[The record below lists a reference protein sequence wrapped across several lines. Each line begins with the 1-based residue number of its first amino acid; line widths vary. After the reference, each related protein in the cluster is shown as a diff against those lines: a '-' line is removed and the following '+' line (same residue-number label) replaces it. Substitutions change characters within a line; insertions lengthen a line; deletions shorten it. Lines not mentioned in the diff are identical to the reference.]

1 MLEPRTVYYRELL
14 SLVML
19 AQKNMEPTV
28 LKTKAAQKT
37 YFASNR
43 GIYDGDEIETLQYFL
58 DAFLYKFQL
67 ANFSLEQ
74 LWTIRD
80 AKVAQNLQEIIRNS
94 ISTLDLTNNEVFLQS
109 FLLEQFLFQGRSYLD
124 FMMLYIAHFL
134 RTGHEGS
141 MSTKTFYK
149 RLAKEN
155 PDALRGKSTQVEHY
169 FKTRVFGAEKEII
182 ITSPT
187 NWGTLIKSL
196 RDKIAHRDR
205 IKISKNSSDRIM
217 NDILLDFPTLKDLT
231 YDTFCQAMQNG
242 MWNTICELLFP
253 ILYDLKWQPGPYRNG
268 MFEN

>member
-1 MLEPRTVYYRELL
+1 MLEPRTDCYRELM
-14 SLVML
+14 SLVKL

-28 LKTKAAQKT
+28 LKTKAAQET
-37 YFASNR
+37 YLANNR
-43 GIYDGDEIETLQYFL
+43 GIYEDDEIATLQYFL

-80 AKVAQNLQEIIRNS
+80 AKVVENLHEIIRNS

-124 FMMLYIAHFL
+124 FTMLYIAHFL

-141 MSTKTFYK
+141 MSTKTFYN
-149 RLAKEN
+149 RLAKAE
-155 PDALRGKSTQVEHY
+155 PCSPRVKSTKVEHY
-169 FKTRVFGAEKEII
+169 FKTKIFGTEKEII
-182 ITSPT
+182 ITSPS

-205 IKISKNSSDRIM
+205 IKLSKNSSDRIM
-217 NDILLDFPTLKDLT
+217 NDILLDFPTLNDLT

-253 ILYDLKWQPGPYRNG
+253 ILYDLEWKAGPYR
-268 MFEN
+268 